1 MTEEVQS
8 NLLFPAER
16 QKSIY
21 QHLQK
26 NNSAKVNELAQLL
39 NVSEMTI
46 RRDLE
51 ELERQKVITR
61 THGGAILAEETTRDL
76 NVEERKTKQ
85 LEEKQKIAE
94 KAKSFIEEG
103 DILALDAST
112 TAAELAKILHDIPN
126 LTVVT
131 NSLLVAN
138 AVQSYTNVSL
148 IMCGGMIRREASSF
162 VGPLAEEFLRNFH
175 FTKTFFSSNAI
186 HPANGI
192 TDTNMFE
199 ISMKR
204 VMIDR
209 CKEAYALMDSSKY
222 NKVAFSPVCGFE
234 QIRCVI
240 TDRQLSEETLIP
252 YRERDLSIVLTN

>member
-1 MTEEVQS
+1 MDSPSQS
-8 NLLFPAER
+8 LLFPAER
-16 QKSIY
+16 QKGIY

-26 NNSAKVNELAQLL
+26 NSSAKVNELAQLFH
-39 NVSEMTI
+39 VSEMTI

-51 ELERQKVITR
+51 ELERKEMVTR
-61 THGGAILAEETTRDL
+61 THGGALIIEETGRDL

-85 LEEKQKIAE
+85 LEEKRIIAA
-94 KAKSFIEEG
+94 KAREFIQEG

-112 TAAELAKILHDIPN
+112 TVAELAKLLHDIPN

-138 AVQSYTNVSL
+138 AVHLYPNVTL
-148 IMCGGMIRREASSF
+148 IMCGGIMRQEATSF
-162 VGPLAEEFLRNFH
+162 VGPLAEAFLQNFH

-186 HPANGI
+186 HPLNGI

-204 VMIDR
+204 AMIAR
-209 CKEAYALMDSSKY
+209 SKEAIALLDSSKY
-222 NKVAFSPVCGFE
+222 NKVAFSNVCPFD
-234 QIRCVI
+234 QVSSII
-240 TDRQLSEETLIP
+240 TDDRLSEESREPFLDREIP
-252 YRERDLSIVLTN
+252 IIFAK